1 MQKGNKKITIMGLL
15 ANCSTDDAR
24 LLLKKYGYP
33 DAKNRAELELS
44 LANLYKSA
52 DDKKQVEK
60 DFADIHP
67 HKNFLKRYLT
77 LETPK
82 QTTEITAEK
91 IIESDVTPT
100 SNEIVSNCNGD
111 ETCTCCQFSFEGS
124 ETQKSS
130 KISDNE
136 KLIIFGMFG
145 IVSILALVIVSQ
157 KNK

>member
-15 ANCSTDDAR
+15 ANSSTDDAR

-33 DAKNRAELELS
+33 NARNKAELELL
-44 LANLYKSA
+44 LAKMYKDA

-60 DFADIHP
+60 DFAEIHP

-77 LETPK
+77 TETPK
-82 QTTEITAEK
+82 ESVEIVAEK
-91 IIESDVTPT
+91 IVETPLTTIEEST
-100 SNEIVSNCNGD
+100 SNCNGD
-111 ETCTCCQFSFEGS
+111 TTCSCCKSSFDGD
-124 ETQKSS
+124 QKSS
-130 KISDNE
+130 SLKFSEND
-136 KLIIFGMFG
+136 KLIILGMFG

>member
-77 LETPK
+77 LEAPK

-111 ETCTCCQFSFEGS
+111 GTCTCCQSSFDGS
-124 ETQKSS
+124 EKQKTS
-130 KISDNE
+130 KISENE